1 MKKLIVR
8 ALPGLAA
15 FIIAVF
21 VFIGLVSA
29 NTTFID
35 LTAIVAVTV
44 AAFTVSMIV
53 ILVVWKQKTTDEL
66 KLAAEPGG
74 TRELAQFTLDKYEV
88 HTLNARFSMGT
99 LIVLTVS
106 CLFIIIFARYF
117 LVIDQLWSSQVGTG
131 VTSPLCSAFNSTRF
145 DDAPVAREGETE
157 ALFTLRLNAY
167 YSQLKAYTSA
177 CENESIRLAE
187 AANNDRS
194 ADDEVEP
201 FWPVLL
207 LRASVLAFMLFV
219 MFFFIRD
226 YQYETAVANRYFSIF
241 SGLLS
246 DKDSAELLRTTRKEF
261 DAGDIKFG
269 VVRSS
274 PAEQIVNLPRD
285 FMALLRAEDKARPS
299 PAKNG
304 RATSAKQAATR
315 RTAAKRPAA
324 VSVTPAE
331 KIKPPR

>member
-1 MKKLIVR
+1 MKKLIAR
-8 ALPGLAA
+8 AMPGFAA
-15 FIIAVF
+15 FIIAML
-21 VFIGLVSA
+21 VFIGLLSSA
-29 NTTFID
+29 VPLGLPEIAALTIGTF
-35 LTAIVAVTV
+35 IVAV
-44 AAFTVSMIV
+44 IV
-53 ILVVWKQKTTDEL
+53 ILLIWRQKTTDEL

-74 TRELAQFTLDKYEV
+74 SRELAQFTLGKYKM

-131 VTSPLCSAFNSTRF
+131 VTSPLCSAFNSMRF
-145 DDAPVAREGETE
+145 DDAPVARDGETE

-167 YSQLKAYTSA
+167 YNQLGAYTSA
-177 CENESIRLAE
+177 CENESIRLAQ
-187 AANNDRS
+187 AALSDRS
-194 ADDEVEP
+194 ADDDVEP

-219 MFFFIRD
+219 MFFFIRN

-246 DKDSAELLRTTRKEF
+246 DKASAELLRATRKEF

-274 PAEQIVNLPRD
+274 PAEQIANLPRD
-285 FMALLRAEDKARPS
+285 IITLLRTEGEAKAS
-299 PAKNG
+299 LAKNG
-304 RATSAKQAATR
+304 RAPPAKQATAR
-315 RTAAKRPAA
+315 KTAAKRQAA
-324 VSVTPAE
+324 VEVTTNEDVEPT
-331 KIKPPR
+331 R